1 MRTIKGLVAIAVLSI
16 VPVLANAAP
25 KAIEPTAYQQSSVV
39 QKETAPTPPL
49 LPGSFEYQAGIG
61 TGYQVAWVDHTRAAE
76 PGDYN
81 N

>member
-1 MRTIKGLVAIAVLSI
+1 MRAIKWVVAITVLSLA
-16 VPVLANAAP
+16 PALANAAP